1 MELLSTLLW
10 FVLALGLLVTA
21 HEYGHYWVA
30 RRLGIKIL
38 RFSVGFGRPLWRYRP
53 GETEFVIAA
62 VPLGGYVKMLDE
74 REGEVESHELHR
86 AFNRQPL
93 AVRSAVVA
101 AGPIANFLFAFA
113 AYWLMLVLGVTGPRA
128 VIGEVAPD
136 SIAARAGL
144 QQGFEIVQVDGTSI
158 ETWDGVFRNSLDAIL
173 DGRSVEIVTIS
184 QSGSERRAQLDFSG
198 TSVDDIGAGD
208 FFAELGVTPVRP
220 RIPPIIGRV
229 VPDEPAARAGMQ
241 PGDRIVAVEG
251 RVLDTWDEWVELV
264 RANPDRQLAVTLSRG
279 GNEREFTITPML
291 AEVDGKPI
299 GRIGAEVQL
308 PEMSETV
315 PMGVERYGPM
325 VAAQGAMERTA
336 QMSVT
341 TLKILYKIVVGEAS
355 VKNLSGPISVA
366 HYAGAY
372 ARMGVAR
379 FLEFLALVSV
389 SLAVLNLL
397 PIPVLDGGHLM
408 YYLLESVA
416 RRPVS
421 EKLQAVGQQVGL
433 VILLGLM
440 GIAVYNDILRML

>member
-21 HEYGHYWVA
+21 HEFGHYWVA

-38 RFSVGFGRPLWRYRP
+38 RFSVGFGRPLWRRQS
-53 GETEFVIAA
+53 GDTEFVIAA
-62 VPLGGYVKMLDE
+62 IPLGGYVKMLDE
-74 REGEVESHELHR
+74 REGEVDSDELHR

-144 QQGFEIVQVDGTSI
+144 QKGFEITQVGGASTQ
-158 ETWDGVFRNSLDAIL
+158 TWDGVFRNSLDAIL
-173 DGRSVEIVTIS
+173 DGRSIEIVTIS
-184 QSGSERRAQLDFSG
+184 QTGGERRARLDFSG

-208 FFAELGVTPVRP
+208 FFAELGVTPLRP

-229 VPDEPAARAGMQ
+229 VPDEPAASAGMQ
-241 PGDRIVAVEG
+241 SGDRVVAVAG
-251 RVLDTWDEWVELV
+251 RAIGTWDEWVELV
-264 RANPDRQLAVTLSRG
+264 RANPGQQLAVTLSRG
-279 GNEREFTITPML
+279 GATLEIAITPML
-291 AEVDGKPI
+291 AEIDGKSI
-299 GRIGAEVQL
+299 GRIGAEVRV
-308 PEMSETV
+308 PDVSETV
-315 PMGVERYGPM
+315 PMGVERSGP
-325 VAAQGAMERTA
+325 VAAAHGAMSRTI

-372 ARMGVAR
+372 ARMGTAR

-408 YYLLESVA
+408 YYLIESVA
-416 RRPVS
+416 RRPMS
-421 EKLQAVGQQVGL
+421 EKLQALGQQVGL